1 MSAVMSDRV
10 ARTFLD
16 RVKLVGVASAAA
28 LVSVNIWTGGPLLA
42 LWIGSRIPQTGL
54 SFGAVVM
61 VVLSMVVIETILV
74 FLLGA
79 LNTSYQRL
87 SGAPPAK
94 RQRASWLR
102 AMSDT
107 EATGEFSEPERPLS
121 TVERVL
127 VVNVV
132 AAAILFE
139 VFFFFFAHISLA
151 GGGSY

>member
-1 MSAVMSDRV
+1 MIVTDPV

-16 RVKLVGVASAAA
+16 RVKMVVVASAAA

-54 SFGAVVM
+54 SFWAVAM
-61 VVLSMVVIETILV
+61 VVVSMVVIETILV

-79 LNTSYQRL
+79 LNTGYERL

-107 EATGEFSEPERPLS
+107 GSAGGPVEAERPLS

-139 VFFFFFAHISLA
+139 VFFFFFAHISLG

>member
-1 MSAVMSDRV
+1 MSERV
-10 ARTFLD
+10 ARTLLD
-16 RVKLVGVASAAA
+16 RVKLVVVASAAA

-54 SFGAVVM
+54 SFWAVAM
-61 VVLSMVVIETILV
+61 VVASLVAIETVLL

-79 LNTSYQRL
+79 LNTAYERL

-94 RQRASWLR
+94 RRRASWLR
-102 AMSDT
+102 SMSDT
-107 EATGEFSEPERPLS
+107 EAAGEFAESERPLN

-139 VFFFFFAHISLA
+139 VWFFFFAQMPIA
-151 GGGSY
+151 GGGAY

>member
-1 MSAVMSDRV
+1 M
-10 ARTFLD
+10 
-16 RVKLVGVASAAA
+16 KLVALASAAA

-61 VVLSMVVIETILV
+61 VVASMVVIETTLV

-79 LNTSYQRL
+79 LNTSYQRS
-87 SGAPPAK
+87 SGAPRAK

-107 EATGEFSEPERPLS
+107 EAGGEFAEPERPLS

-139 VFFFFFAHISLA
+139 VFFFFFAHISLG